1 MATVKQKKSTRQVA
15 ESQWPEL
22 RRRIIRRGVRRN
34 LATLWPEAPGD
45 GGPLVWGWQVAAGE
59 IPPVARQLGRL
70 VAGKP
75 LAEEFDLLAA
85 VDHFLNIVAAQ
96 ASQPLVMAE
105 ALQWAYALPKLA
117 ELDFE
122 GELDREGLTST
133 QWWRLL
139 DELQLLQRAGA
150 EESAPES
157 LARLMS
163 GGELGL
169 VLAWQLA
176 DLPSCEA
183 LQTSALEAVSS
194 WFEQSGD
201 AVAATVGDGGRWIRL
216 GLASAL
222 RSRRLSARFRKR
234 ISLKRSAAAVDL
246 ATWTAAMTRA
256 NGSNLLGP
264 NVAPK
269 DDCRKAGLFDMAIKE
284 VGGPALKTAIDTSL
298 HRIKSDGR
306 LAWRV
311 ELPEPGWFDGDA
323 GLAVMLPEWDVRRG
337 RVAVDF
343 SQPIIRL
350 EVSGGKQPLLS
361 GQWRAEIIVDGV
373 QREPSGPWRELCWH
387 SDDDVHYLEV
397 EQTFAGGIRLQR
409 QVMLLRDD
417 RALMLADAVL
427 GAEPGKELQLLTE
440 VDLAPQ
446 VAVDE
451 DDDMRE
457 LLLVDDKRRAM
468 VLPLALGEWRVGK
481 SRGNLSVADQ
491 TASASLP
498 FQLNGAANGDSISN
512 GEAEQATAPAGLLL
526 AAQLRGQQSLYH
538 PLWLDLLGKRLRS
551 SRTWRRLTVGEK
563 LSLVP
568 EHQATA
574 FRVHCGNDQ
583 WVVYR
588 SLTGAANR
596 TFLGKNL
603 ISDFFCGRFD
613 ADDGSVE
620 ELISVD
626 EHPE

>member
-1 MATVKQKKSTRQVA
+1 MATVKQKKTTRQVA

-22 RRRIIRRGVRRN
+22 RRRIIRRAARRN
-34 LATLWPEAPGD
+34 LATLWPEAAGD
-45 GGPLVWGWQVAAGE
+45 GGPLRWGWQVAAGE
-59 IPPVARQLGRL
+59 LPPVVRQLSRMM
-70 VAGKP
+70 AGKP
-75 LAEEFDLLAA
+75 AAEDFDLVAA
-85 VDHFLNIVAAQ
+85 VDHFLNIVGTQ

-105 ALQWAYALPKLA
+105 ALLWAYALPTLA
-117 ELDFE
+117 EHDPAE
-122 GELDREGLTST
+122 QDPAELHLEGLTST

-150 EESAPES
+150 EESPPES
-157 LARLMS
+157 LARLIS

-183 LQTSALEAVSS
+183 LQTSALEAIGS

-201 AVAATVGDGGRWIRL
+201 AVAAAVGDGGRWIRL

-234 ISLKRSAAAVDL
+234 ISIKRSGAAVDL

-269 DDCRKAGLFDMAIKE
+269 DDCRKAGLFDMAVQE

-343 SQPIIRL
+343 SQPVIRL

-373 QREPSGPWRELCWH
+373 QREPSGPWREICWH

-440 VDLAPQ
+440 LDLAPQ

-451 DDDMRE
+451 DDAMRE

-481 SRGNLSVADQ
+481 SRGNLAVAEQ
-491 TASASLP
+491 TTSASEP
-498 FQLNGAANGDSISN
+498 FQLNGAVGSGA
-512 GEAEQATAPAGLLL
+512 AEQATAPAGLLL
-526 AAQLRGQQSLYH
+526 AAQLRGQQALYH
-538 PLWLDLLGKRLRS
+538 PLWIDLLGKRLRS

-563 LSLVP
+563 LALVP
-568 EHQATA
+568 EHQAAA